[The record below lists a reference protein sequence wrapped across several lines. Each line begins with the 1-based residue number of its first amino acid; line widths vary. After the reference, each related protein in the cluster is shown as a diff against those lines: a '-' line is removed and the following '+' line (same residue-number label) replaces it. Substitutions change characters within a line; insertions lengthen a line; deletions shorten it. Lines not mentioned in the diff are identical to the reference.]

1 MCLLNKT
8 PECIILFLLI
18 ISKNI
23 FGIYG
28 SSGPPSNAL
37 VSTCHRYLFCFSF
50 FSLSRE
56 SNGQRMLKGVRTNQ
70 FEPIKYLTKSL
81 LIMMPFKF
89 RSDYSSN
96 HFSQLNELKFY
107 TFSTHFFFIAV
118 TTTASSSCDGHHHHN
133 NNDTRFSHRRCCFS
147 RCHRI
152 SDAKHHFTKRR

>member
-37 VSTCHRYLFCFSF
+37 VSTCQRYLFSF
-50 FSLSRE
+50 PFFFHWCVNQMGNEWKS
-56 SNGQRMLKGVRTNQ
+56 VRTNQ

-133 NNDTRFSHRRCCFS
+133 NNDTRFSHSRCCFS